1 MSGFKIMRDG
11 ETRGLFLL
19 SRVSGQARVVD
30 IRVVSEDQSDWTIGY
45 RLAADAARL
54 DLETC
59 EILGVASTTLSY
71 DSLKSSGFRDRGR
84 VPLFVHD
91 RDKVLAGCPPLFWNM
106 IDGDAAYLN
115 DPAYPYAT

>member
-1 MSGFKIMRDG
+1 MRGG
-11 ETRGLFLL
+11 ETHGLFLL
-19 SRVSGQARVVD
+19 SRVGGQARVVE
-30 IRVVSEDQSDWTIGY
+30 IRVASDDQSDWAIGY

-71 DSLKSSGFRDRGR
+71 DALKSSGFRDRGR

-91 RDKVLAGCPPLFWNM
+91 RDKLLAGCPPLFLNM
-106 IDGDAAYLN
+106 IDWDAAYLS
-115 DPAYPYAT
+115 DPAHPYVT